1 MRGSR
6 QGLVCSRRIY
16 TKRSTEMS
24 TIMRKRA
31 ILRFIK
37 DNLLISIIYFI
48 TMALIVLFYH
58 ITSDSKV
65 EIFYPLSIA
74 LYGYLLIMIIKG
86 ISYTSFYM
94 KIRKSI
100 NNPEYQLQSNTE
112 LHKEVVSVIN
122 ELHNKYINQL
132 NTLKADNEWQQRF
145 LSQWIHELKTNIS
158 VINFTCSKEQE
169 SLAKAKES
177 FISIADEN
185 DKLHNNVEHLLSII
199 RLNNFEKDYN
209 PEKIDLVKEIRQI
222 LGGLKKRFVIH
233 NTFPEIM
240 VETKNTSIF
249 TDKKW
254 HRLMVEQFI
263 INAMKY
269 SDIPLEEIPLD
280 TQEDDSLPSYHRIWL
295 NISTGKDD
303 LVLSIRDEGIGIPS
317 YDLNRVFEP
326 FFTGD
331 NGRRVSNSTGI
342 GLYIADRIS
351 KRLGH
356 KLEINSKQE
365 KGTTISI
372 HYLSKL

>member
-1 MRGSR
+1 
-6 QGLVCSRRIY
+6 
-16 TKRSTEMS
+16 
-24 TIMRKRA
+24 MRKRA

>member
-1 MRGSR
+1 MFKANDY
-6 QGLVCSRRIY
+6 II
-16 TKRSTEMS
+16 KSTEMRI
-24 TIMRKRA
+24 IMRRRA
-31 ILRFIK
+31 FLKFLK

-48 TMALIVLFYH
+48 MTVLIVVFYQ

-65 EIFYPLSIA
+65 EILYPLSIA
-74 LYGYLLIMIIKG
+74 LYGYLLMMIIKA
-86 ISYTSFYM
+86 IPYVSFYT
-94 KIRKSI
+94 KLKKSI
-100 NNPEYQLQSNTE
+100 KNTEYQLQPYTE
-112 LHKEVVSVIN
+112 MQREVASVIS

-132 NTLKADNEWQQRF
+132 NTLKTDSEWQQHF

-158 VINFTCSKEQE
+158 VINFTCSKEHESLEKAQE
-169 SLAKAKES
+169 SL
-177 FISIADEN
+177 ISIGEEN
-185 DKLHNNVEHLLSII
+185 DKLHNSIEHLLSII

-209 PEKIDLVKEIRQI
+209 PENIDLVKEIRQI
-222 LGGLKKRFVIH
+222 LGGLKKRFIIH
-233 NTFPEIM
+233 NVFPEIM
-240 VETKNTSIF
+240 VETENTSIF

-263 INAMKY
+263 INALKY
-269 SDIPLEEIPLD
+269 SDIPLEEFPLD

-295 NISTGKDD
+295 NISTVKDE

-356 KLEINSKQE
+356 KLEISSKPG
-365 KGTTISI
+365 KGTTIYI
-372 HYLSKL
+372 YYLSKL